1 MRPLAVIFFFAAVAA
16 FAAEKPT
23 GTALINTN
31 DLSGWQAPE
40 GLSQWSATKGVLA
53 SDGEKVSWLRTE
65 SEYTDFVL
73 RLEYRLASGANSGV
87 SVRCPKSGD
96 PAHDGLEVQLIDD
109 AHALYKNLKPEQ
121 YTGAIY
127 MQAAARTRAAKPAG
141 EWNQC
146 EISCRGVE
154 LVVRIN
160 GIEVNRVNL
169 NSYKKGLDG
178 RTPLSER
185 ARSGVIALEARG
197 GHVEFQKL
205 FIERL

>member
-1 MRPLAVIFFFAAVAA
+1 MRHFTAVFFFTAVAG
-16 FAAEKPT
+16 FAADATKD
-23 GTALINTN
+23 TALFNQK
-31 DLSGWQAPE
+31 DLTGWQAPE
-40 GLSQWSATKGVLA
+40 GLAQWSAADGILA
-53 SDGEKVSWLRTE
+53 SGGEKDSWLRSE
-65 SEYTDFVL
+65 SEYADFVL
-73 RLEYRLASGANSGV
+73 RLEYRLAAGANSGV
-87 SVRCPKSGD
+87 SIRCPKDGD
-96 PAHDGLEVQLIDD
+96 PAHEGLEVQLIDD
-109 AHALYKNLKPEQ
+109 THALYKNLKPEQ

-127 MQAAARTRAAKPAG
+127 MQAAARTKAAKPAG

-169 NSYKKGLDG
+169 NSQKKGLDG

-197 GHVEFQKL
+197 GRVEFRKL
-205 FIERL
+205 SIERL